1 MKFLLSIIILFIPIS
16 ILAKQICI
24 APSGCKIEMDTGL
37 CPNCIEVKDE
47 HNMIVSHNTVH
58 RILDDI
64 VLMKREQRNRKRRK
78 IYS

>member
-1 MKFLLSIIILFIPIS
+1 MSEKHPELTKIVVSYRKMIDRKTHQPLSYRTIS
-16 ILAKQICI
+16 RRLK
-24 APSGCKIEMDTGL
+24 E
-37 CPNCIEVKDE
+37 E
-47 HNMIVSHNTVH
+47 HNLVVSHNTVH